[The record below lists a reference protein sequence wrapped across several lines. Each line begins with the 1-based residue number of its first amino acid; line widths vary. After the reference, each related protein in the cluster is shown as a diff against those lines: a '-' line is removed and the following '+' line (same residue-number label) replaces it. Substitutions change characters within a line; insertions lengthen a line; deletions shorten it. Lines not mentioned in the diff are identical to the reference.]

1 MARRKLKSRGLY
13 DEWIKEYNRFVLQGM
28 PKEKLADIVH
38 QANRR
43 RKRAERT
50 VRLLRGRLMRTGDE
64 LLWDVALRG
73 IGIGLPDEY
82 VIRFHMLLDTIRELG
97 MSNVTIAD
105 MATVEHMARNEMES
119 RLKEQQ
125 KED

>member
-28 PKEKLADIVH
+28 PKEKLADIVV